1 MSMQT
6 TTPQLILWDLD
17 GTLID
22 SEPLHLESI
31 RRACLELGKVLDGDP
46 GLPPGMDAPGTYRH
60 LFGLAPAQALPPQ
73 YTLWYD
79 AAIAY
84 IVAHLA
90 GTAPVAGALECCAW
104 FAGRGLAQSLVSNSH
119 PRVIEASLRHLGIRE
134 QFTHLCSGDE
144 VALGKPAPD
153 VYLRALAL
161 HGLGADA
168 ALVFEDSRTGITAAR
183 AAGLRVVA
191 VSDSAD
197 LAALA
202 DYSVSPS
209 RPDSWR
215 ALRQQLF

>member
-1 MSMQT
+1 MQT
-6 TTPQLILWDLD
+6 TTPQFILWDLD

-31 RRACLELGKVLDGDP
+31 RRAGLGLGRVLDGEL

-60 LFGLAPAQALPPQ
+60 LFGLAPAQALPPE

-79 AAIAY
+79 AAIEY
-84 IVAHLA
+84 IVTHLA
-90 GTAPVAGALECCAW
+90 DTRPVAGALECCAW

-119 PRVIEASLRHLGIRE
+119 PRVIEASLRHLGIRKH
-134 QFTHLCSGDE
+134 FTHLCSGDE

-161 HGLGADA
+161 HGLAADA
-168 ALVFEDSRTGITAAR
+168 ALVFEDSRTGITAAK

-191 VSDSAD
+191 VSDSAE

-202 DYSVSPS
+202 DYTVSPS
-209 RPDSWR
+209 HPDSWR
-215 ALRQQLF
+215 TLRQHLF